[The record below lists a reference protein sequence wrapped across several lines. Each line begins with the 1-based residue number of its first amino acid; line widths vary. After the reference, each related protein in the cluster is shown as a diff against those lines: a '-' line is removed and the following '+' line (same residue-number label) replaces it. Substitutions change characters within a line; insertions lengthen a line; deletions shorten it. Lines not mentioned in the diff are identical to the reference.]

1 MAQFS
6 KVFKISGNQ
15 STFDFVDIDLS
26 KDTRLYLDP
35 YAIQIR
41 EDEWSAKCTDHIRSF
56 FVEVLAALRKEND
69 HRVIH
74 LLSQLH
80 EPNETFLG
88 QSRGAPSGRGWGNDK
103 AALLAAALR
112 NSRAFNTGLISDISE
127 AELFIRGV
135 GPDMISDLTTNIL
148 RGLLAEYTAQQCDLH
163 GVKLQPINALG
174 PIWNLARRDWEAQA
188 LMLPRHRQ
196 RPILLVP
203 KFSVRF
209 RLSLD
214 SQEFY
219 NKHMIEFL
227 RSEYLQAGGALVET
241 LKNKKKVVYKYKV
254 EEKHPLIK
262 DDLAAFVVMHPEILE
277 IYKALKG
284 AAGPLGSEDIDKSFN
299 EREYALL
306 LANALAGIPTG
317 NKDATRYHDHA
328 LAICT
333 FLFYPQLITPVKEAE
348 LHEGRKRLDIR
359 FSNSA
364 EAGFFHKMIVSNQAR
379 AVSVPVECKNYQKQI
394 ANPELDQLSGRF
406 GHQRGFFGLLLCR
419 SMDDREAIIKRCRDT
434 ANDQRGY
441 MLVLDDTDVIA
452 MLNYVAE
459 GRRREIDKLLDARFA
474 EITH

>member
-1 MAQFS
+1 MARFS

-15 STFDFVDIDLS
+15 STLDFVDIDLS

-41 EDEWSAKCTDHIRSF
+41 DDEWSARCGDHIRSF
-56 FVEVLAALRKEND
+56 FVEVLGALRDDND

-80 EPNETFLG
+80 EPNETYLG
-88 QSRGAPSGRGWGNDK
+88 ESRGKPSGRGWGNDK
-103 AALLAAALR
+103 AALLAQALR
-112 NSRAFNTGLISDISE
+112 NSQAFNTGLISDISE
-127 AELFIRGV
+127 AEMFIRGV
-135 GPDMISDLTTNIL
+135 GPDMISDLTTNVL
-148 RGLLAEYTAQQCDLH
+148 RGLLADYTADQCELY
-163 GVKLQPINALG
+163 GVPLRPANALG
-174 PIWNLARRDWEAQA
+174 PVWSPQRQDWEARE
-188 LMLPRHRQ
+188 LMLPRHAQ

-209 RLSLD
+209 RLSLN

-219 NKHMIEFL
+219 NKHMIEYL

-262 DDLAAFVVMHPEILE
+262 DDLAAFAAQHPDVLE
-277 IYKALKG
+277 LYKSLKG
-284 AAGPLGSEDIDKSFN
+284 AAGPIASEDIDKFFN

-306 LANALAGIPTG
+306 LANALVEIPAG
-317 NKDATRYHDHA
+317 NKDASNYHNHS

-333 FLFYPQLITPVKEAE
+333 FLFYPHLITPVKEAE

-364 EAGFFHKMIVSNQAR
+364 ETGFFHKMIVGNQTR
-379 AVSVPVECKNYQKQI
+379 AMNVPVECKNYQKKI
-394 ANPELDQLSGRF
+394 ANPELDQLAGRF

-419 SMDDREAIIKRCRDT
+419 SMDDRAAIIKRCRDT

-441 MLVLDDTDVIA
+441 MLVLEDADLIT
-452 MLNYVAE
+452 MLNFVAD
-459 GRRREIDKLLDARFA
+459 GKRGEIDKLLDARFV
-474 EITH
+474 EITN

>member
-1 MAQFS
+1 MARFS
-6 KVFKISGNQ
+6 KVFKLSGNQ

-41 EDEWSAKCTDHIRSF
+41 DDEWSAKCGDHIRSF
-56 FVEVLAALRKEND
+56 FVEVLAALREEND

-80 EPNETFLG
+80 EPNETYLG
-88 QSRGAPSGRGWGNDK
+88 QSRGKPSGRGWGNDK
-103 AALLAAALR
+103 AGLLADALR

-127 AELFIRGV
+127 AEMFIRGV

-148 RGLLAEYTAQQCDLH
+148 RGLLAEYTAQQCELH
-163 GVKLQPINALG
+163 NVTVHPTNVLG
-174 PIWNLARRDWEAQA
+174 PVWSPARRDWEAQA
-188 LMLPRHRQ
+188 LMLPRYAR

-227 RSEYLQAGGALVET
+227 RSEYLRAGGALVET

-262 DDLAAFVVMHPEILE
+262 DDLAAFAIKHPEILQF
-277 IYKALKG
+277 YKTLKG
-284 AAGPLGSEDIDKSFN
+284 SAGPLASEDIDKFFN

-306 LANALAGIPTG
+306 LANALTGIPTG
-317 NKDATRYHDHA
+317 NKDASRYHDHA

-333 FLFYPQLITPVKEAE
+333 FLFYPHLITPVKEAE

-364 EAGFFHKMIVSNQAR
+364 EGGFFHKMIVGNQTR
-379 AVSVPVECKNYQKQI
+379 AMSVPVECKNYQKQI

-419 SMDDREAIIKRCRDT
+419 SMDDRKAIIKRCRDT

-441 MLVLDDTDVIA
+441 MLVLEDTDLVA
-452 MLNYVAE
+452 MLNNVAE
-459 GRRREIDKLLDARFA
+459 GRRGEIDKFLDARFA

>member
-1 MAQFS
+1 MARFS

-15 STFDFVDIDLS
+15 STFDFVDIDLN

-41 EDEWSAKCTDHIRSF
+41 DDEWSAKCGDQIRSF
-56 FVEVLAALRKEND
+56 FVEVLAALREEND
-69 HRVIH
+69 YRVIH

-80 EPNETFLG
+80 EPNETYLG
-88 QSRGAPSGRGWGNDK
+88 QSRGKPSGRGWGNDK
-103 AALLAAALR
+103 ATLLANALR

-148 RGLLAEYTAQQCDLH
+148 RGLLVEYTAQQCDLH
-163 GVKLQPINALG
+163 GVTIHPTNALG
-174 PIWNLARRDWEAQA
+174 PVWSSARRDWEAQA
-188 LMLPRHRQ
+188 LMLPRYAQ

-227 RSEYLQAGGALVET
+227 RSEYLRAGGALVET

-262 DDLAAFVVMHPEILE
+262 DDLASFAASHPEILTF
-277 IYKALKG
+277 YKTLKG
-284 AAGPLGSEDIDKSFN
+284 AVGPLSSEDIDKFFD

-306 LANALAGIPTG
+306 LAKALAEIPTG
-317 NKDATRYHDHA
+317 NKDASRYHDHA
-328 LAICT
+328 LAVCT
-333 FLFYPQLITPVKEAE
+333 FLFYPYLIAPVKEAE

-359 FSNSA
+359 FSNSS
-364 EAGFFHKMIVSNQAR
+364 EGGFFHKMIVSNQTR
-379 AVSVPVECKNYQKQI
+379 AMSVPVECKNYQKQI
-394 ANPELDQLSGRF
+394 ANPELDQLSSRF
-406 GHQRGFFGLLLCR
+406 GHQRGFFGMLLCR
-419 SMDDREAIIKRCRDT
+419 SMDARAAIIKRCRDT

-441 MLVLDDTDVIA
+441 MLVLEDADLVT
-452 MLNYVAE
+452 MLNYVAD
-459 GRRREIDKLLDARFA
+459 GHRAEIDKFLDARFA
-474 EITH
+474 EITQ

>member
-1 MAQFS
+1 MARFS
-6 KVFKISGNQ
+6 KVFKLSGNQ

-41 EDEWSAKCTDHIRSF
+41 EDEWSAKCADHIRSF
-56 FVEVLAALRKEND
+56 FVEVLAALRNEND
-69 HRVIH
+69 YRVIH

-80 EPNETFLG
+80 EPNETYLG
-88 QSRGAPSGRGWGNDK
+88 QSRGKPSGRGWGNDK
-103 AALLAAALR
+103 AALLTGALR

-148 RGLLAEYTAQQCDLH
+148 RGLLAEYTTQQCDLH
-163 GVKLQPINALG
+163 GVTLHRTNGLG
-174 PIWNLARRDWEAQA
+174 PIWNPARRDWEALA
-188 LMLPRHRQ
+188 LMLPRHAQ

-203 KFSVRF
+203 KFSVRL

-219 NKHMIEFL
+219 NKHMVEFL
-227 RSEYLQAGGALVET
+227 RSEYLQAGAALVET

-254 EEKHPLIK
+254 EERHPLIK
-262 DDLAAFVVMHPEILE
+262 DDLAAFAAEHPEILRL
-277 IYKALKG
+277 YKQLKG
-284 AAGPLGSEDIDKSFN
+284 AAGPLGSEDIDKFFN

-317 NKDATRYHDHA
+317 NKDATKYHDHA

-333 FLFYPQLITPVKEAE
+333 FLFYPHLITPVKEAE

-359 FSNSA
+359 FSNAADS
-364 EAGFFHKMIVSNQAR
+364 GFFYKMIVSNQTR
-379 AVSVPVECKNYQKQI
+379 AMSVPVECKNYQKQI
-394 ANPELDQLSGRF
+394 ANPELDQLAGRF

-419 SMDDREAIIKRCRDT
+419 SMDDRKAIIKRCRDT

-441 MLVLDDTDVIA
+441 MLVLEDVDLVA
-452 MLNYVAE
+452 LLNYVAE
-459 GRRREIDKLLDARFA
+459 GRRGEIGTFLDARFA
-474 EITH
+474 EITG

>member
-1 MAQFS
+1 MARFS
-6 KVFKISGNQ
+6 KVFKLPGNQ

-41 EDEWSAKCTDHIRSF
+41 EDEWSAKCGDYIRSF
-56 FVEVLAALRKEND
+56 FVEVLGALRDEND
-69 HRVIH
+69 YRVIH

-80 EPNETFLG
+80 EPNETYLG
-88 QSRGAPSGRGWGNDK
+88 ESRGKPSGRGWGNDK
-103 AALLAAALR
+103 AALLAQALR
-112 NSRAFNTGLISDISE
+112 NSRAFNTGLIGDISE

-135 GPDMISDLTTNIL
+135 GPDMISDLTTNVL
-148 RGLLAEYTAQQCDLH
+148 RGLLADYTAQQCELH
-163 GVKLQPINALG
+163 NVPLHAANALG
-174 PIWNLARRDWEAQA
+174 PIWNPARRDWEAQQ
-188 LMLPRHRQ
+188 LLLPRYAR

-219 NKHMIEFL
+219 NKHMIEYL

-262 DDLAAFVVMHPEILE
+262 DDLAAFAAQHPDILE
-277 IYKALKG
+277 FYKSLKG
-284 AAGPLGSEDIDKSFN
+284 AAGPLASGDIDKFFN

-306 LANALAGIPTG
+306 LANALAEIPTG
-317 NKDATRYHDHA
+317 NKDASNYHNHS

-333 FLFYPQLITPVKEAE
+333 FLFYPHLITPVKEAE

-364 EAGFFHKMIVSNQAR
+364 ESGFFYKMMAGNQTRSMNVA
-379 AVSVPVECKNYQKQI
+379 VECKNYQKQI

-406 GHQRGFFGLLLCR
+406 GHQRGFFGMLLCR
-419 SMDDREAIIKRCRDT
+419 SMDDRKAIIKRCRDT

-441 MLVLDDTDVIA
+441 IIVLEDTDLVT
-452 MLNYVAE
+452 MLNYVAD
-459 GRRREIDKLLDARFA
+459 GRRAEIDKFLDARFA